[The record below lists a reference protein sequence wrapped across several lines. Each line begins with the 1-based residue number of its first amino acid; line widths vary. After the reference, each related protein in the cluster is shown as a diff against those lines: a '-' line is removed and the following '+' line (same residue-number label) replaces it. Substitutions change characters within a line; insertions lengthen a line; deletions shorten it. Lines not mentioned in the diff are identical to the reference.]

1 MIPCAAGKA
10 ALRPSAWVT
19 ETWHSVRTAAKDLPT
34 AQGVHAVAAEE
45 AQGLLRRAHSRRCLW
60 HQ

>member
-19 ETWHSVRTAAKDLPT
+19 ETWHSVRTAAKDST
-34 AQGVHAVAAEE
+34 
-45 AQGLLRRAHSRRCLW
+45 RRRVSAL
-60 HQ
+60 